1 MTYCVIHDA
10 GLRVVKKSQNLRG
23 ILDYSRAHTV
33 EGVDLYESARLLGV
47 TWTNGASTVVRF
59 ADAKVM
65 RRWAEARKCFQ
76 GATFNYH
83 G

>member
-1 MTYCVIHDA
+1 MTYCVIRDA

-33 EGVDLYESARLLGV
+33 ERVDLYGSSRLLGV

-65 RRWAEARKCFQ
+65 RRWVEARKCFK
-76 GATFNYH
+76 GATINYH